1 MIVALTWTRIMR
13 KLSFAVTCLRLWLF
27 VLTFAFVEESFSE
40 VKQVQFNRDVR
51 PILSNHCFAC
61 HGPDEKQRKA
71 KLRLDLKESLFEK
84 RENVLIARGKPGASE
99 LFLRVTHS
107 DSEERM

>member
-1 MIVALTWTRIMR
+1 MYVGSRKAYKESYDLTLAGTRTMR
-13 KLSFAVTCLRLWLF
+13 KLSFAVTGLRLWLF

-61 HGPDEKQRKA
+61 HGPD
-71 KLRLDLKESLFEK
+71 
-84 RENVLIARGKPGASE
+84 
-99 LFLRVTHS
+99 
-107 DSEERM
+107 